1 MTDVAIE
8 HAIRDEG
15 TLHVLA
21 DGTARLDFTDDHGLM
36 VGVSTDA
43 VVTLDNPDS
52 TVPGP
57 DVPGW
62 EGPVDE
68 APDRLEPGVYAVW
81 FEIHGER
88 AWEHRRLGRVY
99 GTVTRALGGWTTVHL
114 TRSYQGKVG
123 DLLTFRP
130 TLVQEITTAL
140 ADGGMR

>member
-43 VVTLDNPDS
+43 VVTLDDPGP
-52 TVPGP
+52 VPGG
-57 DVPGW
+57 DVSAYD
-62 EGPVDE
+62 GPVSE
-68 APDRLEPGVYAVW
+68 TPTHLEPGVYAVW
-81 FEIHGER
+81 FEIPGER
-88 AWEHRRLGRVY
+88 AWEHPRRGRVY
-99 GTVTRALGGWTTVHL
+99 GTVARALGGWTTVHL

-123 DLLTFRP
+123 DLFTFRP
-130 TLVQEITTAL
+130 TMVEEITTVL
-140 ADGGMR
+140 ADGGVR